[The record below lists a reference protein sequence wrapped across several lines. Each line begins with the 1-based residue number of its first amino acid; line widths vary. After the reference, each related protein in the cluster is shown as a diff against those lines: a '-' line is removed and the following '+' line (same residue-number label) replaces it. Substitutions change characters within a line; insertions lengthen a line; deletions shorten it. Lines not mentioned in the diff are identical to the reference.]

1 MVDYKTLLREI
12 EETLTK
18 WREILFSWMG
28 EINVSKIL
36 PKFIFR
42 NQCNEMQIKIP
53 SDSFFMKKR
62 KQIVKL
68 FRNTNELK

>member
-1 MVDYKTLLREI
+1 MADYKTWLREI

-28 EINVSKIL
+28 EINISKIL

-53 SDSFFMKKR
+53 SDSFFFLGKKENR
-62 KQIVKL
+62 L
-68 FRNTNELK
+68 